1 MTNFLGIK
9 QVLFSDYSQ
18 VSQADKI
25 GYLWLVTNV
34 DAKGNKIEGSYDI
47 YFGSRKYSENGVV
60 YHNLINTFG
69 ELMDANGA
77 FILPIKKDFTS
88 FDETGV
94 NSISD
99 ILYAIDAV
107 IKKNSDD
114 LAKVYTKDQVDG
126 FISGL
131 NTAIASCVK
140 KVNVKVGEQTIE
152 GAFAEGTVTV
162 DLTNAF
168 DAAGKVK
175 DVTVDGKSVMNGT
188 TAVIDLGGKADVSTV
203 NAISG
208 RVDTLELIKHAT
220 DVKYDINSKKI
231 NLYAGEEVLG
241 NGFDAAPFLVD
252 GMLKTVEF
260 VTDAEGKNT
269 TTLRFTFNA
278 DGEDKVIDVNFAD
291 YVDTYHADGTSLEL
305 DSTTNTFSVK
315 NVDAS
320 KTTLGSSIQ
329 IAGGPL
335 ANNVV
340 DSVDVWPTGW
350 TDESGNKVIPSGKT
364 MEEILTAL
372 FLKVVE
378 GTVRWDYKASWSPSL
393 GKPTVQMSSSTVE
406 VGAKVKVSK
415 LTAGTASAGTRTATC
430 ACSQG
435 HFLADVNGNPT
446 GNHVAGNK
454 TLSKNG
460 SIEGTASYAWTWNGT
475 STDVTVNST
484 ELTASNEGANKIK
497 VTQSGQT
504 AVVEALPTT
513 KIFAATN
520 TKAVLTGASATFTDT
535 FTGTTSSGLSRT
547 SDEVTVNAYYPI
559 YTNGKQGSNGVA
571 SSETT
576 LVANDATK
584 LNLVADGTAFYVNF
598 APMIDG
604 GTGYRLLVKSG
615 KTITQAMALNTLNS
629 KYEVNMKSSFVKAAE
644 SVKKTSGGVEVDY
657 DVYEAK
663 GSAGANA
670 IQFKID

>member
-1 MTNFLGIK
+1 MSNFLGIK
-9 QVLFSDYSQ
+9 QVTKSAFDSFEGSKL
-18 VSQADKI
+18 
-25 GYLWLVTNV
+25 GYLWLVNNG
-34 DAKGNKIEGSYDI
+34 DNQYEI
-47 YFGSRKYSENGVV
+47 YFGTRKYGSNDLSVIDKIRDTFGGFMDSNGDFVFPTGVQFTSFNETAEDFGDILINLDKAVKANQTALASV
-60 YHNLINTFG
+60 YTKTEVDNLIN
-69 ELMDANGA
+69 
-77 FILPIKKDFTS
+77 
-88 FDETGV
+88 GV
-94 NSISD
+94 
-99 ILYAIDAV
+99 
-107 IKKNSDD
+107 K
-114 LAKVYTKDQVDG
+114 
-126 FISGL
+126 GL
-131 NTAIASCVK
+131 LTDYVK
-140 KVNVKVGEQTIE
+140 
-152 GAFAEGTVTV
+152 TVTV
-162 DLTNAF
+162 TVGKEQYTGTFENNVVNVDLSDAF

-175 DVTVDGKSVMNGT
+175 DVTVDGVSVMDGT
-188 TAVIDLGGKADVSTV
+188 TAVIDLSGKADVSTV
-203 NAISG
+203 NTISG
-208 RVDTLELIKHAT
+208 KVDALELIKHAT
-220 DVKYDINSKKI
+220 DVKYDTNTKHI
-231 NLYAGEEVLG
+231 NLYVGEEKLG
-241 NGFDAAPFLVD
+241 EGFDASSFLVD
-252 GMLKTVEF
+252 GMLNTVEF
-260 VTDAEGKNT
+260 VKDNDGNNT
-269 TTLRFTFNA
+269 TTLRFSFNT
-278 DGEDKVIDVNFAD
+278 DGGEKVIDVNFAE
-291 YVDTYHADGTSLEL
+291 YVDTYHADGTSIEL
-305 DSTTNTFSVK
+305 DSSTNTFSVK

-378 GTVRWDYKASWSPSL
+378 GTVSWDANASWSPSL
-393 GKPTVQMSSSTVE
+393 TKPTVQMSSSTVE

-415 LTAGTASAGTRTATC
+415 LTAGSASGGTRTATC
-430 ACSQG
+430 TCSQG

-446 GNHVAGNK
+446 GSHVAGNK
-454 TLSKNG
+454 TISKSG

-497 VTQSGQT
+497 VTQSGQS

-513 KIFAATN
+513 KVFAATN

-535 FTGTTSSGLSRT
+535 FTGTTSSGLTRT

-615 KTITQAMALNTLNS
+615 KTITHAMALNTLNS
-629 KYEVNMKSSFVKAAE
+629 KYEVDMKSSFVKATD

>member
-1 MTNFLGIK
+1 MSNFKGIK
-9 QVLFSDYSQ
+9 QVLFSEYSSKTQ
-18 VSQADKI
+18 TEKI
-25 GYLWLVTNV
+25 GYLWLVRNG
-34 DAKGNKIEGSYDI
+34 KGSELFDI
-47 YFGSRKYSENGVV
+47 YFGSRKYGSNDLSVISK
-60 YHNLINTFG
+60 LQDAFG
-69 ELMDANGA
+69 GLLDPEGGFKLPMDVDFKSFDDANVG
-77 FILPIKKDFTS
+77 DF
-88 FDETGV
+88 
-94 NSISD
+94 SD
-99 ILYAIDAV
+99 ILLGLDAAIKANKDALD
-107 IKKNSDD
+107 N
-114 LAKVYTKDQVDG
+114 VYTKTEVDG
-126 FISGL
+126 LIDGVEALL
-131 NTAIASCVK
+131 NNYATGV
-140 KVNVKVGEQTIE
+140 
-152 GAFAEGTVTV
+152 TVTV
-162 DLTNAF
+162 GDSTYTGTLANNVVNVNLSNAF
-168 DAAGKVK
+168 EAAGKVK
-175 DVTVDGKSVMNGT
+175 DVTVDGTSVMSGT
-188 TAVIDLGGKADVSTV
+188 TAVIDLTGKADVSSV

-208 RVDTLELIKHAT
+208 RVDALELIKHAT
-220 DVKYDINSKKI
+220 DVKYDSDSKKI
-231 NLYAGEEVLG
+231 NLYAGDEVLG
-241 NGFDAAPFLVD
+241 DGFNAAPFLVD
-252 GMLKTVEF
+252 GMLKSVEF
-260 VTDAEGKNT
+260 VKDDEGKNT

-378 GTVRWDYKASWSPSL
+378 GTVEWDAKASWTPSL

-415 LTAGTASAGTRTATC
+415 LTAGNASAGTRTATC
-430 ACSQG
+430 RCSQG
-435 HFLADVNGNPT
+435 HFLADANGDPT
-446 GNHVAGNK
+446 GNYVAGNK

-460 SIEGTASYAWTWNGT
+460 SIEGTASYVWTWNGT

-513 KIFAATN
+513 KVFAATN
-520 TKAVLTGASATFTDT
+520 TKAVLTDVNATFTDT

-629 KYEVNMKSSFVKAAE
+629 KYEVNMKDSFVKAAD
-644 SVKKTSGGVEVDY
+644 SVKKTSGGVEIDY

>member
-1 MTNFLGIK
+1 MSNFLGIK
-9 QVLFSDYSQ
+9 QVLFSEYSRKT
-18 VSQADKI
+18 QAEKI
-25 GYLWLVTNV
+25 GYLWLVRN
-34 DAKGNKIEGSYDI
+34 GEGSESFDI
-47 YFGSRKYSENGVV
+47 YFGSRKYGSNDLSVISKLHDAFGDLLDSEGSFKLPMDVD
-60 YHNLINTFG
+60 FKSFD
-69 ELMDANGA
+69 DANVG
-77 FILPIKKDFTS
+77 DF
-88 FDETGV
+88 
-94 NSISD
+94 SD
-99 ILYAIDAV
+99 ILLGLDAAIKANQDA
-107 IKKNSDD
+107 
-114 LAKVYTKDQVDG
+114 LANVYTKKEVDG
-126 FISGL
+126 LIDGVEALL
-131 NTAIASCVK
+131 NNYATGV
-140 KVNVKVGEQTIE
+140 
-152 GAFAEGTVTV
+152 TVTV
-162 DLTNAF
+162 GKSTYTGTLANNVVNVNLSGAF
-168 DAAGKVK
+168 EAAGKVK
-175 DVTVDGKSVMNGT
+175 DVTVDGVSVMDGT
-188 TAVIDLGGKADVSTV
+188 TAKIDLTGKADVSSV

-208 RVDTLELIKHAT
+208 RVDALELIKHAT
-220 DVKYDINSKKI
+220 DVKYDSESKKI
-231 NLYAGEEVLG
+231 NLYAGNVVLG
-241 NGFDAAPFLVD
+241 DGFDAAPFLVD
-252 GMLKTVEF
+252 GMLKSVEF
-260 VTDAEGKNT
+260 VKDAEGKNT
-269 TTLRFTFNA
+269 TILRFTFNA

>member
-1 MTNFLGIK
+1 MSNFLGIK
-9 QVLFSDYSQ
+9 QVLFSEYSGKT
-18 VSQADKI
+18 QAEKI
-25 GYLWLVTNV
+25 GYLWLVRN
-34 DAKGNKIEGSYDI
+34 GEGSNLFDI
-47 YFGSRKYSENGVV
+47 YFGSRKYGSNDLSVISKLHDAFGGFLSADGDFTFPTGV
-60 YHNLINTFG
+60 
-69 ELMDANGA
+69 E
-77 FILPIKKDFTS
+77 FTS
-88 FDETGV
+88 FNDESV
-94 NSISD
+94 NDFGDVLIALD
-99 ILYAIDAV
+99 TAVKANQDA
-107 IKKNSDD
+107 
-114 LAKVYTKDQVDG
+114 LANVYTKTEVQ
-126 FISGL
+126 GL
-131 NTAIASCVK
+131 IDDVEALLNGYAK
-140 KVNVKVGEQTIE
+140 NV
-152 GAFAEGTVTV
+152 TVTV
-162 DLTNAF
+162 GEATYTGTFADNVVNVDLSDAF
-168 DAAGKVK
+168 EAAGKVK
-175 DVTVDGKSVMNGT
+175 DVTVDGTSVMNGT
-188 TAVIDLGGKADVSTV
+188 TAVIDLTGKADVSSV

-208 RVDTLELIKHAT
+208 RVDALELIKHAT
-220 DVKYDINSKKI
+220 DVKYDSVSKKI
-231 NLYAGEEVLG
+231 NLYAGDAVLG
-241 NGFDAAPFLVD
+241 DGFDAAPFLVD
-252 GMLKTVEF
+252 GMLKSVEF
-260 VTDAEGKNT
+260 VKDAEGKNT

-340 DSVDVWPTGW
+340 DSVDVWPTDW

-378 GTVRWDYKASWSPSL
+378 GTVSWDAKASWSPSL

-435 HFLADVNGNPT
+435 HFLADANGNPT

-497 VTQSGQT
+497 VTQSGQS

-513 KIFAATN
+513 KVFAATN

-547 SDEVTVNAYYPI
+547 SDEVSVNAYYPI

-629 KYEVNMKSSFVKAAE
+629 KYEVNMKSSFVKAAG

-670 IQFKID
+670 IQFKIG

>member
-1 MTNFLGIK
+1 MSNFLGIK
-9 QVLFSDYSQ
+9 QVLFSEYSGK
-18 VSQADKI
+18 SQAEKI
-25 GYLWLVTNV
+25 GYLWLVRN
-34 DAKGNKIEGSYDI
+34 GEGSESFDI
-47 YFGSRKYSENGVV
+47 YFGSRKYGSNDLSVISKLQGAFGGLLDSEGGFKLPMDVD
-60 YHNLINTFG
+60 FKSFD
-69 ELMDANGA
+69 DANVG
-77 FILPIKKDFTS
+77 DF
-88 FDETGV
+88 
-94 NSISD
+94 SD
-99 ILYAIDAV
+99 ILLGLDAAIKANKDALG
-107 IKKNSDD
+107 N
-114 LAKVYTKDQVDG
+114 VYTKTEVE
-126 FISGL
+126 GL
-131 NTAIASCVK
+131 IGDVEALLNDYAK
-140 KVNVKVGEQTIE
+140 NV
-152 GAFAEGTVTV
+152 TVTV
-162 DLTNAF
+162 GEITYTGTLENNVVNVDLSDAF
-168 DAAGKVK
+168 EAAGKVK
-175 DVTVDGKSVMNGT
+175 DVTVDGVSVMDGT
-188 TAVIDLGGKADVSTV
+188 TAKIDLTGKADVSSV

-208 RVDTLELIKHAT
+208 RVDALELIKHAT
-220 DVKYDINSKKI
+220 DVKYDSESKKI
-231 NLYAGEEVLG
+231 NLYAGDEVLG
-241 NGFDAAPFLVD
+241 SGFDAAPFLVD
-252 GMLKTVEF
+252 GMLKSVEF
-260 VTDAEGKNT
+260 VKDAEGKNT

-378 GTVRWDYKASWSPSL
+378 GTVSWDANASWSPSL
-393 GKPTVQMSSSTVE
+393 SKPTVQMSSSTVE

-415 LTAGTASAGTRTATC
+415 LTAGTASADTRTATC

-435 HFLADVNGNPT
+435 HFLADANGNPT
-446 GNHVAGNK
+446 GSHVAGNK
-454 TLSKNG
+454 TISKSG

-497 VTQSGQT
+497 VTQSGQS

-513 KIFAATN
+513 KVFAATN

-571 SSETT
+571 SSETA

-615 KTITQAMALNTLNS
+615 KVITQAMALNTLNS
-629 KYEVNMKSSFVKAAE
+629 KYEVDMKSSFVKAAN

>member
-1 MTNFLGIK
+1 MSNFLGIK
-9 QVLFSDYSQ
+9 QVLFSEYSDKT
-18 VSQADKI
+18 QAEKI
-25 GYLWLVTNV
+25 GYLWLVRN
-34 DAKGNKIEGSYDI
+34 GEGSESFDI
-47 YFGSRKYSENGVV
+47 YFGSRKYGSNDLSVISKLHDAFGGLLDSEGSFKLPMDVD
-60 YHNLINTFG
+60 FKSFD
-69 ELMDANGA
+69 DANVG
-77 FILPIKKDFTS
+77 DF
-88 FDETGV
+88 
-94 NSISD
+94 SD
-99 ILYAIDAV
+99 ILLGLDAAIKANQDA
-107 IKKNSDD
+107 
-114 LAKVYTKDQVDG
+114 LANVYTKKEVDG
-126 FISGL
+126 LIDGVEALL
-131 NTAIASCVK
+131 NNYATGV
-140 KVNVKVGEQTIE
+140 
-152 GAFAEGTVTV
+152 TVTV
-162 DLTNAF
+162 GESTYTGTLVNNVVNVNLSGAF
-168 DAAGKVK
+168 EAAGKVK
-175 DVTVDGKSVMNGT
+175 DVTVDGVSVMDGT
-188 TAVIDLGGKADVSTV
+188 TAKIDLTGKADVSSV

-208 RVDTLELIKHAT
+208 RVDALELIKHAT
-220 DVKYDINSKKI
+220 DVKYDSESKKI
-231 NLYAGEEVLG
+231 NLYAGNVVLG
-241 NGFDAAPFLVD
+241 DGFDAAPFLVD
-252 GMLKTVEF
+252 GMLKSVEF
-260 VTDAEGKNT
+260 VKDAEGKNT

>member
-1 MTNFLGIK
+1 MSNFLGIK
-9 QVLFSDYSQ
+9 QVLFSEYSGKT
-18 VSQADKI
+18 QAEKI
-25 GYLWLVTNV
+25 GYLWLVRN
-34 DAKGNKIEGSYDI
+34 GEGSNSFDI
-47 YFGSRKYSENGVV
+47 YFGSRKYGSNDLSVISKLHDAFGGFLSADGDFTFPTGV
-60 YHNLINTFG
+60 
-69 ELMDANGA
+69 E
-77 FILPIKKDFTS
+77 FTS
-88 FDETGV
+88 FNDESV
-94 NSISD
+94 NDFGDVLIALD
-99 ILYAIDAV
+99 TAVKANQDA
-107 IKKNSDD
+107 
-114 LAKVYTKDQVDG
+114 LANVYTKTEVQ
-126 FISGL
+126 GL
-131 NTAIASCVK
+131 IDDVEALLNGYAK
-140 KVNVKVGEQTIE
+140 NV
-152 GAFAEGTVTV
+152 TVTV
-162 DLTNAF
+162 GEATYTGTFADNVVNVDLSDAF
-168 DAAGKVK
+168 EAAGKVK
-175 DVTVDGKSVMNGT
+175 DVTVDGTSVMNGT
-188 TAVIDLGGKADVSTV
+188 TAVIDLTGKADVSSV

-208 RVDTLELIKHAT
+208 RVDALELIKHAT
-220 DVKYDINSKKI
+220 DVKYDSVSKKI
-231 NLYAGEEVLG
+231 NLYAGDAVLG
-241 NGFDAAPFLVD
+241 DGFDAAPFLVD
-252 GMLKTVEF
+252 GMLKSVEF
-260 VTDAEGKNT
+260 VKDAEGKNT

-378 GTVRWDYKASWSPSL
+378 GTVSWDANASWSPSL

-435 HFLADVNGNPT
+435 HFLADANGNPT

-454 TLSKNG
+454 TISKNG

-497 VTQSGQT
+497 VTQSGQS

-513 KIFAATN
+513 KVFAATN

-629 KYEVNMKSSFVKAAE
+629 KYEVDMKSSFVKAAG

>member
-1 MTNFLGIK
+1 MSNFKGIK
-9 QVLFSDYSQ
+9 QVLFSEYSGKA
-18 VSQADKI
+18 QAEKI
-25 GYLWLVTNV
+25 GYLWLVRN
-34 DAKGNKIEGSYDI
+34 GEGSESFDI
-47 YFGSRKYSENGVV
+47 YFGSRKYGSNDLSVISK
-60 YHNLINTFG
+60 LQ
-69 ELMDANGA
+69 GA
-77 FILPIKKDFTS
+77 FGGFLDSNGEFIFPTTDFEFTS
-88 FDETGV
+88 FDDANVDNFGDV
-94 NSISD
+94 LIALD
-99 ILYAIDAV
+99 AAIKA
-107 IKKNSDD
+107 NQNA
-114 LAKVYTKDQVDG
+114 LASAYTKTEVDG
-126 FISGL
+126 LIDDVEALL
-131 NTAIASCVK
+131 NDYAK
-140 KVNVKVGEQTIE
+140 NV
-152 GAFAEGTVTV
+152 TVTV
-162 DLTNAF
+162 GETTYTGTLENNVVNVDLSDAF
-168 DAAGKVK
+168 AAAGSVK
-175 DVTVDGKSVMNGT
+175 DVTVDGVSVMDGT
-188 TAVIDLGGKADVSTV
+188 TAKIDLTGKADVSSV

-208 RVDTLELIKHAT
+208 RVDALELIEHAT
-220 DVKYDINSKKI
+220 DVKYDSVSKKI
-231 NLYAGEEVLG
+231 NLYAGEVVLG
-241 NGFDAAPFLVD
+241 DGFDATPFLVD
-252 GMLKTVEF
+252 GMLKSVEF
-260 VTDAEGKNT
+260 VKDAEGKNT

-305 DSTTNTFSVK
+305 DSKTNTFSVK

-378 GTVRWDYKASWSPSL
+378 GTVSWDDKASWSPSL

-415 LTAGTASAGTRTATC
+415 LTAGSASAGTRTATC

-435 HFLADVNGNPT
+435 HFLADANGNPT
-446 GNHVAGNK
+446 GSHVAGDK
-454 TLSKNG
+454 TLSKSG
-460 SIEGTASYAWTWNGT
+460 SIEGTASYAWTWNGV

-497 VTQSGQT
+497 VTQSGQS

-513 KIFAATN
+513 KVFAATN

-629 KYEVNMKSSFVKAAE
+629 KYEVDMKSSFVKAAN

>member
-1 MTNFLGIK
+1 MSNFLGIK
-9 QVLFSDYSQ
+9 QVLFSDYSGLT
-18 VSQADKI
+18 QAQKI
-25 GYLWLVTNV
+25 GYLWLVRN
-34 DAKGNKIEGSYDI
+34 GEGSNSFDI
-47 YFGSRKYSENGVV
+47 YFGSRKYGSNDLSVISK
-60 YHNLINTFG
+60 LQDAFG
-69 ELMDANGA
+69 GLLDEQGG
-77 FILPIKKDFTS
+77 FKLPMAVNFESFNDESVNDF
-88 FDETGV
+88 
-94 NSISD
+94 SD
-99 ILYAIDAV
+99 ILLGLDGAIKA
-107 IKKNSDD
+107 NQTA
-114 LAKVYTKDQVDG
+114 LANVYTKSEVDG
-126 FISGL
+126 LIDGVEAL
-131 NTAIASCVK
+131 LADYAK
-140 KVNVKVGEQTIE
+140 NV
-152 GAFAEGTVTV
+152 TVTV
-162 DLTNAF
+162 GGATYTGTFEGNVVNVDLSDAF
-168 DAAGKVK
+168 EAAGKVK
-175 DVTVDGKSVMNGT
+175 DVTVDGVSVMDGT
-188 TAVIDLGGKADVSTV
+188 TAKIDLTGKADVSSV

-208 RVDTLELIKHAT
+208 RVDALELIKHAT
-220 DVKYDINSKKI
+220 DVKYDSVSKKI
-231 NLYAGEEVLG
+231 NLYAGEAVLG
-241 NGFDAAPFLVD
+241 DGFDAAPFLVD
-252 GMLKTVEF
+252 GMLKSVEF
-260 VTDAEGKNT
+260 VKDAEGKNT

-378 GTVRWDYKASWSPSL
+378 GTVSWDDNASWSPSL

-415 LTAGTASAGTRTATC
+415 LTAGSASAGTRTATC

-435 HFLADVNGNPT
+435 HFLADANGNPT

-454 TLSKNG
+454 TLSKRG

-497 VTQSGQT
+497 VTQSGQS

-513 KIFAATN
+513 KVFAATN

-571 SSETT
+571 SSETA

-615 KTITQAMALNTLNS
+615 KVITQAMALNTLNS
-629 KYEVNMKSSFVKAAE
+629 KYEVNMKSSFVKAAN

>member
-1 MTNFLGIK
+1 MSNFLGIK
-9 QVLFSDYSQ
+9 QVLFSDYSGLT
-18 VSQADKI
+18 QAQKI
-25 GYLWLVTNV
+25 GYLWLVRN
-34 DAKGNKIEGSYDI
+34 GEGSNSFDI
-47 YFGSRKYSENGVV
+47 YFGSRKYGSNDLSVISK
-60 YHNLINTFG
+60 LQDAFG
-69 ELMDANGA
+69 GLLDEQGG
-77 FILPIKKDFTS
+77 FKLPMTVNFESFNDESVNDF
-88 FDETGV
+88 
-94 NSISD
+94 SD
-99 ILYAIDAV
+99 ILLGLDGAIKA
-107 IKKNSDD
+107 NQTA
-114 LAKVYTKDQVDG
+114 LANVYTKSEVEGLIDG
-126 FISGL
+126 VEAL
-131 NTAIASCVK
+131 LAEYAK
-140 KVNVKVGEQTIE
+140 NV
-152 GAFAEGTVTV
+152 TVTV
-162 DLTNAF
+162 GESTYTGTLANNVVNVDLSDAF

-175 DVTVDGKSVMNGT
+175 DVTVDGVSVMNGT
-188 TAVIDLGGKADVSTV
+188 TAVIDLTGKADVSTV
-203 NAISG
+203 NTISG
-208 RVDTLELIKHAT
+208 RVDALELIKHAT
-220 DVKYDINSKKI
+220 DVKYDSVSKKI
-231 NLYAGEEVLG
+231 NLYAGEAVLG
-241 NGFDAAPFLVD
+241 DGFDAAPFLVD
-252 GMLKTVEF
+252 GMLKSVEF
-260 VTDAEGKNT
+260 VKDAEGKNT

-378 GTVRWDYKASWSPSL
+378 GTVSWDANASWSPSL
-393 GKPTVQMSSSTVE
+393 SKPTVQMSSATVE

-415 LTAGTASAGTRTATC
+415 LTAGTPSAGTRTATC

-435 HFLADVNGNPT
+435 HFLADANGNPT
-446 GNHVAGNK
+446 GSHVAGNK
-454 TLSKNG
+454 TLSKSG

-497 VTQSGQT
+497 VTQSGQS

-513 KIFAATN
+513 KVFAATN
-520 TKAVLTGASATFTDT
+520 TKAVLTGTSATFTDS
-535 FTGTTSSGLSRT
+535 FTGTTSSGLTGT
-547 SDEVTVNAYYPI
+547 SNEVTVNAYYPI
-559 YTNGKQGSNGVA
+559 YTNGKQGSNGAA

-615 KTITQAMALNTLNS
+615 KIITHAMALNTLNS
-629 KYEVNMKSSFVKAAE
+629 KYEVDMKSSFVKATD

>member
-1 MTNFLGIK
+1 MSNFKGIK
-9 QVLFSDYSQ
+9 QVLFSEYS
-18 VSQADKI
+18 SKAQAEKI
-25 GYLWLVTNV
+25 GYLWLVRN
-34 DAKGNKIEGSYDI
+34 GEGSESFDI
-47 YFGSRKYSENGVV
+47 YFGSRKYGSNDLSVISKLHDAFGGLLDSEGGFKLPMDVD
-60 YHNLINTFG
+60 FKSFD
-69 ELMDANGA
+69 DANVG
-77 FILPIKKDFTS
+77 DF
-88 FDETGV
+88 
-94 NSISD
+94 SD
-99 ILYAIDAV
+99 ILLGLDAAIKANQDA
-107 IKKNSDD
+107 
-114 LAKVYTKDQVDG
+114 LANVYTKTEVDG
-126 FISGL
+126 LIDGVEAL
-131 NTAIASCVK
+131 LDNYATGV
-140 KVNVKVGEQTIE
+140 
-152 GAFAEGTVTV
+152 TVTV
-162 DLTNAF
+162 GKSTYTGTLANNVVNVNLSDAF
-168 DAAGKVK
+168 EAAGKVK
-175 DVTVDGKSVMNGT
+175 DVTVDGVSVMDGT
-188 TAVIDLGGKADVSTV
+188 TAKIDLTGKADVSSV

-208 RVDTLELIKHAT
+208 RVDALELIKHAT
-220 DVKYDINSKKI
+220 DVKYDSVSKKI
-231 NLYAGEEVLG
+231 NLYAGEAVLG
-241 NGFDAAPFLVD
+241 DGFDAAPFLVD
-252 GMLKTVEF
+252 GMLKSVEF
-260 VTDAEGKNT
+260 VKDAEGKNT

-378 GTVRWDYKASWSPSL
+378 GTVSWDDNASWSPSL
-393 GKPTVQMSSSTVE
+393 GKPTVEMSSSTVE

-415 LTAGTASAGTRTATC
+415 LTAGSASAGTRTATC

-435 HFLADVNGNPT
+435 HFLADANGNPT

-454 TLSKNG
+454 TLSKSG

-497 VTQSGQT
+497 VTQSGQS

-513 KIFAATN
+513 KVFAATN

-571 SSETT
+571 SSETA

-615 KTITQAMALNTLNS
+615 KVITQAMALNTLNS
-629 KYEVNMKSSFVKAAE
+629 KYEVDMKSSFVKAAN

-670 IQFKID
+670 IQFKIG

>member
-1 MTNFLGIK
+1 MSNFLGIK
-9 QVLFSDYSQ
+9 QVLFSEYSGKT
-18 VSQADKI
+18 QAEKI
-25 GYLWLVTNV
+25 GYLWLVRN
-34 DAKGNKIEGSYDI
+34 GEGSNSFDI
-47 YFGSRKYSENGVV
+47 YFGSRKYGSNDLSVISKLHDAFGGFLSADGDFTFPTGV
-60 YHNLINTFG
+60 
-69 ELMDANGA
+69 E
-77 FILPIKKDFTS
+77 FTS
-88 FDETGV
+88 FNDESV
-94 NSISD
+94 NDFGDVLIALD
-99 ILYAIDAV
+99 TAV
-107 IKKNSDD
+107 KANQVA
-114 LAKVYTKDQVDG
+114 LANVYTKTEVQ
-126 FISGL
+126 GL
-131 NTAIASCVK
+131 IDDVEALLNGYAK
-140 KVNVKVGEQTIE
+140 NV
-152 GAFAEGTVTV
+152 TVTV
-162 DLTNAF
+162 GKATYTGTFADNVVNVDLSDAF
-168 DAAGKVK
+168 EAAGKVK
-175 DVTVDGKSVMNGT
+175 DVTVDGTSVMNGT
-188 TAVIDLGGKADVSTV
+188 TAVIDLTGKADVSSV

-208 RVDTLELIKHAT
+208 RVDALELIKHAT
-220 DVKYDINSKKI
+220 DVKYDSVSKKI
-231 NLYAGEEVLG
+231 NLYAGDAVLG
-241 NGFDAAPFLVD
+241 DGFDAAPFLVD
-252 GMLKTVEF
+252 GMLKSVEF
-260 VTDAEGKNT
+260 VKDAEGKNT

-378 GTVRWDYKASWSPSL
+378 GTVSWDAKASWSPSL
-393 GKPTVQMSSSTVE
+393 DKPTVQMSSSTVE

-435 HFLADVNGNPT
+435 HFLADANGNPT

-497 VTQSGQT
+497 VTQSGQS

-513 KIFAATN
+513 KVFAATN

-629 KYEVNMKSSFVKAAE
+629 KYEVNMKSSFVKAAG

>member
-1 MTNFLGIK
+1 MSNFLGIK
-9 QVLFSDYSQ
+9 QVLFSEYSIKT
-18 VSQADKI
+18 QAEKI
-25 GYLWLVTNV
+25 GYLWLVRN
-34 DAKGNKIEGSYDI
+34 GEGSNSFDI
-47 YFGSRKYSENGVV
+47 YFGSRKYGSNDLSVISKL
-60 YHNLINTFG
+60 HDAFG
-69 ELMDANGA
+69 GFLGADGA
-77 FILPIKKDFTS
+77 FTFPTGVEFTS
-88 FDETGV
+88 FNDESV
-94 NSISD
+94 NDFGDVLIA
-99 ILYAIDAV
+99 LDAAV
-107 IKKNSDD
+107 KANQDA
-114 LAKVYTKDQVDG
+114 LTNVYTKTEVDG
-126 FISGL
+126 LIDGVEALL
-131 NTAIASCVK
+131 NGYAK
-140 KVNVKVGEQTIE
+140 NV
-152 GAFAEGTVTV
+152 TVTV
-162 DLTNAF
+162 GEATYTGTFADNVVNVDLSDAF
-168 DAAGKVK
+168 EAAGKVK
-175 DVTVDGKSVMNGT
+175 DVTVDGVSVMDGT
-188 TAVIDLGGKADVSTV
+188 TAKIDLTGKADVSSV

-208 RVDTLELIKHAT
+208 RVDALELIKHAT
-220 DVKYDINSKKI
+220 DVKYDSVSKKI
-231 NLYAGEEVLG
+231 NLYAGNAVLG
-241 NGFDAAPFLVD
+241 DGFDAAPFLVD
-252 GMLKTVEF
+252 GMLKSVEF
-260 VTDAEGKNT
+260 VKDAEGKNT

-378 GTVRWDYKASWSPSL
+378 GTVSWDDNASWSPSL

-415 LTAGTASAGTRTATC
+415 LTAGSASAGTRTATC

-435 HFLADVNGNPT
+435 HFLADANGNPT

-454 TLSKNG
+454 TLSKSG

-497 VTQSGQT
+497 VTQSGQS

-513 KIFAATN
+513 KVFAATN

-571 SSETT
+571 SSETA

-615 KTITQAMALNTLNS
+615 KVITQAMALNTLNS
-629 KYEVNMKSSFVKAAE
+629 KYEVDMKSSFVKAAN
-644 SVKKTSGGVEVDY
+644 SVKKTSGGVEIDY

>member
-1 MTNFLGIK
+1 MSNFLGIK
-9 QVLFSDYSQ
+9 QVLFSEYSGKT
-18 VSQADKI
+18 QAEKI
-25 GYLWLVTNV
+25 GYLWLVRN
-34 DAKGNKIEGSYDI
+34 GEGSESFDI
-47 YFGSRKYSENGVV
+47 YFGSRKYGSNDLSVISKLHDAFGGLLDSEGSFKLPMDVD
-60 YHNLINTFG
+60 FKSFD
-69 ELMDANGA
+69 DANVG
-77 FILPIKKDFTS
+77 DF
-88 FDETGV
+88 
-94 NSISD
+94 SD
-99 ILYAIDAV
+99 ILLGLDAAIKANQDA
-107 IKKNSDD
+107 
-114 LAKVYTKDQVDG
+114 LANVYTKKEVDG
-126 FISGL
+126 LIDGVEALL
-131 NTAIASCVK
+131 NNYATGV
-140 KVNVKVGEQTIE
+140 
-152 GAFAEGTVTV
+152 TVTV
-162 DLTNAF
+162 GESTYTGTLANNVVNVNLSGAF
-168 DAAGKVK
+168 EAAGKVK
-175 DVTVDGKSVMNGT
+175 DVTVDGVSVMDGT
-188 TAVIDLGGKADVSTV
+188 TAKIDLTGKADVSSV

-208 RVDTLELIKHAT
+208 RVDALELIKHAT
-220 DVKYDINSKKI
+220 DVKYDSESKKI
-231 NLYAGEEVLG
+231 NLYAGNVVLG
-241 NGFDAAPFLVD
+241 DGFDAAPFLVD
-252 GMLKTVEF
+252 GMLKSVEF
-260 VTDAEGKNT
+260 VKDAEGKNT

-378 GTVRWDYKASWSPSL
+378 GTVRWNDKASWSPSL

>member
-1 MTNFLGIK
+1 MSNFLGIK
-9 QVLFSDYSQ
+9 QVLFSEYSRKT
-18 VSQADKI
+18 QAEKI
-25 GYLWLVTNV
+25 GYLWLVRN
-34 DAKGNKIEGSYDI
+34 GEGSESFDI
-47 YFGSRKYSENGVV
+47 YFGSRKYGSNDLSVISKLHDAFGDLLDSEGSFKLPMDVD
-60 YHNLINTFG
+60 FKSFD
-69 ELMDANGA
+69 DANVG
-77 FILPIKKDFTS
+77 DF
-88 FDETGV
+88 
-94 NSISD
+94 SD
-99 ILYAIDAV
+99 ILLGLDAAIKANQDA
-107 IKKNSDD
+107 
-114 LAKVYTKDQVDG
+114 LANVYTKKEVDG
-126 FISGL
+126 LIDGVEALL
-131 NTAIASCVK
+131 NNYATGV
-140 KVNVKVGEQTIE
+140 
-152 GAFAEGTVTV
+152 TVTV
-162 DLTNAF
+162 GKSTYTGTLANNVVNVNLSGAF
-168 DAAGKVK
+168 EAAGKVK
-175 DVTVDGKSVMNGT
+175 DVTVDGVSVMDGT
-188 TAVIDLGGKADVSTV
+188 TAKIDLTGKADVSSV

-208 RVDTLELIKHAT
+208 RVDALELIKHAT
-220 DVKYDINSKKI
+220 DVKYDFESKKI
-231 NLYAGEEVLG
+231 NLYAGNVVLG
-241 NGFDAAPFLVD
+241 DGFDAAPFLVD
-252 GMLKTVEF
+252 GMLKSVEF
-260 VTDAEGKNT
+260 VKDAEGKNT

-435 HFLADVNGNPT
+435 HFLADVNGNPI

>member
-1 MTNFLGIK
+1 MSNFLGIK
-9 QVLFSDYSQ
+9 QVLFSEYSGKT
-18 VSQADKI
+18 QAEKI
-25 GYLWLVTNV
+25 GYLWLVRN
-34 DAKGNKIEGSYDI
+34 GEGSESFDI
-47 YFGSRKYSENGVV
+47 YFGSRKYGSNDLSVISKLHDAFGGLLDSEGSFKLPMDVD
-60 YHNLINTFG
+60 FKSFD
-69 ELMDANGA
+69 DANVG
-77 FILPIKKDFTS
+77 DF
-88 FDETGV
+88 
-94 NSISD
+94 SD
-99 ILYAIDAV
+99 ILLGLDAAIKANQDA
-107 IKKNSDD
+107 
-114 LAKVYTKDQVDG
+114 LANVYTKKEVDG
-126 FISGL
+126 LIDGVEALL
-131 NTAIASCVK
+131 NNYATGV
-140 KVNVKVGEQTIE
+140 
-152 GAFAEGTVTV
+152 TVTV
-162 DLTNAF
+162 GESTYTGTLANNVVNVNLSGAF
-168 DAAGKVK
+168 EAAGKVK
-175 DVTVDGKSVMNGT
+175 DVTVDGVSVMDGT
-188 TAVIDLGGKADVSTV
+188 TAKIDLTGKADVSSV

-208 RVDTLELIKHAT
+208 RVDALELIKHAT
-220 DVKYDINSKKI
+220 DVKYDSESKKI
-231 NLYAGEEVLG
+231 NLYAGNVVLG
-241 NGFDAAPFLVD
+241 DGFDAAPFLVD
-252 GMLKTVEF
+252 GMLKSVEF
-260 VTDAEGKNT
+260 VKDAEGKNT

-584 LNLVADGTAFYVNF
+584 LNLVADGTTFYVNF

>member
-1 MTNFLGIK
+1 MSNFKGIK
-9 QVLFSDYSQ
+9 QVLFSEYSGKT
-18 VSQADKI
+18 QAEKI
-25 GYLWLVTNV
+25 GYLWLVRN
-34 DAKGNKIEGSYDI
+34 GEGSESFDI
-47 YFGSRKYSENGVV
+47 YFGSRKYGSNDLSVISK
-60 YHNLINTFG
+60 LQDAFG
-69 ELMDANGA
+69 GFLSADGA
-77 FILPIKKDFTS
+77 FTFPTGVEFTS
-88 FDETGV
+88 FDDE
-94 NSISD
+94 SIND
-99 ILYAIDAV
+99 FGDVLIALDAAV
-107 IKKNSDD
+107 KANQNA
-114 LAKVYTKDQVDG
+114 LANVYTKTEVDG
-126 FISGL
+126 LIDGVETLL
-131 NTAIASCVK
+131 NDYAK
-140 KVNVKVGEQTIE
+140 NV
-152 GAFAEGTVTV
+152 TVTV
-162 DLTNAF
+162 GEATYTGTFVDNVVNVDLSAAF
-168 DAAGKVK
+168 EAAGKVK
-175 DVTVDGKSVMNGT
+175 DVTVDGVSVMDGT
-188 TAVIDLGGKADVSTV
+188 TAKIDLTGKADVSSV

-208 RVDTLELIKHAT
+208 RVDALELIKHAT
-220 DVKYDINSKKI
+220 DVKYDSESKKI
-231 NLYAGEEVLG
+231 NLYAGNVVLG
-241 NGFDAAPFLVD
+241 DGFDAAPFLVD
-252 GMLKTVEF
+252 GMLKSVEF
-260 VTDAEGKNT
+260 VKDAEGKNT

-278 DGEDKVIDVNFAD
+278 DGENKVIDVNFAD
-291 YVDTYHADGTSLEL
+291 YVDTYRADGTSLEL

-378 GTVRWDYKASWSPSL
+378 GTVRWDDKASWSPSL

-435 HFLADVNGNPT
+435 HFLADVDGNPT

-629 KYEVNMKSSFVKAAE
+629 KYEVDMKSSFVKAAE
-644 SVKKTSGGVEVDY
+644 SVKKISGGVEVDY

-670 IQFKID
+670 IQFKIN